1 MQIYN
6 LVNASNMQHQEYTE
20 YIMQVL
26 LLVFICNFMYYEMG
40 ETISVLMIYTSTHK
54 MNLHFLYILSTLW
67 YYSLLYIYVMLC
79 TSQFI
84 DTQITLHVY
93 GDIKLV
99 LLSLQYG
106 FIIKINNL
114 LSSLYSVAAWI
125 PVSYQIC
132 RQTVRQ
138 FAHSCD

>member
-54 MNLHFLYILSTLW
+54 MNLHFLYILSTL
-67 YYSLLYIYVMLC
+67 
-79 TSQFI
+79 
-84 DTQITLHVY
+84 
-93 GDIKLV
+93 
-99 LLSLQYG
+99 
-106 FIIKINNL
+106 
-114 LSSLYSVAAWI
+114 
-125 PVSYQIC
+125 
-132 RQTVRQ
+132 
-138 FAHSCD
+138 